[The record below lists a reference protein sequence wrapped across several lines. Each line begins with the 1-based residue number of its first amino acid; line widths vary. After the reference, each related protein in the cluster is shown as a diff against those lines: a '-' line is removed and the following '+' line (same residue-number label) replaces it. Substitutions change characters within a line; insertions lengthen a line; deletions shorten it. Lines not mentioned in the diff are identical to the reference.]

1 MQESTASATAL
12 RVAIRRA
19 EHQIIDIPVV
29 FRDELSVRI
38 IGAEAAADIRPGVIS
53 RRQRLSPS
61 FRSFMAARSRY
72 AEDELARAVAAG
84 VRQYVVL
91 GAGLDTFAYRN
102 PHAAAGLKVFEVDHP
117 ATQAWKRVRLEEA
130 GIEIPPHAML
140 VALDFE
146 RQCLADVLQAAGFS
160 RDRPAFFAWLGVTM
174 YLTEPAFDKTLSFV
188 ASMPAGSGIVF
199 DYSVPSYL
207 LNPIQLMAF
216 EALAFRVKNLG
227 EPFQLFL
234 DPSDLKPQLADL
246 GFTDVEDM
254 GREELNA
261 RYFAGR
267 TDELRVR
274 GTLARLVR
282 ARI

>member
-1 MQESTASATAL
+1 MQESCASATAL

-19 EHQIIDIPVV
+19 EHQIIDNPVV
-29 FRDELSVRI
+29 FHDELSLRI
-38 IGAEAAADIRPGVIS
+38 IGADAAADIRPGVIS

-72 AEDELARAVAAG
+72 AEDELAGAVAGG
-84 VRQYVVL
+84 VLQYVVL

-102 PHAAAGLKVFEVDHP
+102 PHAAAGLKVFETDHP
-117 ATQAWKRVRLEEA
+117 TTQAWKRVRLQEA

-146 RQCLADVLQAAGFS
+146 RQSLAEVLQTAGFS
-160 RDRPAFFAWLGVTM
+160 MDRPAFFAWLGVTM
-174 YLTEPAFDKTLSFV
+174 YLTEAAFDKTLSFV

-207 LNPIQLMAF
+207 LNPVQLMAF
-216 EALAFRVKNLG
+216 EALSFRVKNLG

-234 DPSDLKPQLADL
+234 DPSDLKDQLADL